1 MRPLDPQS
9 IFSSSSVFNLKQA
22 RSVGLVRAW
31 RPSFTFHV
39 VPSLSRT
46 ILLRLPPSAVRFAG
60 AFSPGSF
67 QNRVGES
74 WPCVPMVLTNGTHSA
89 ALPHG
94 PSLSAASPPVGCAGL
109 NKRRLLRG
117 LRMRTAGENPAQ
129 LWVSA
134 QLSARLP
141 AD

>member
-46 ILLRLPPSAVRFAG
+46 ILLRLPPSAARFAG

-74 WPCVPMVLTNGTHSA
+74 WPQRSFA
-89 ALPHG
+89 AWSQSVSRQP
-94 PSLSAASPPVGCAGL
+94 A
-109 NKRRLLRG
+109 RRVR
-117 LRMRTAGENPAQ
+117 RIE
-129 LWVSA
+129 
-134 QLSARLP
+134 
-141 AD
+141 